1 MHKFIELITTENLIE
16 IGNLSMYITKAFE
29 IRKKLFISIKYAPH
43 AFIYIAVVLICKCII
58 LNVYMFVYC

>member
-29 IRKKLFISIKYAPH
+29 IRKKTLYFD
-43 AFIYIAVVLICKCII
+43 
-58 LNVYMFVYC
+58 